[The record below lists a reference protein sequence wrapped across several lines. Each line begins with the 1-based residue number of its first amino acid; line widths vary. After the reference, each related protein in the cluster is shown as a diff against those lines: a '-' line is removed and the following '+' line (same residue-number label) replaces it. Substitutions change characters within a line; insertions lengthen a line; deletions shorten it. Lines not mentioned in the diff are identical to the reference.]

1 MEYFGHSNI
10 VRKSIITFMDLFND
24 MYIEKYRADGSEQLF
39 RVPIQFANR
48 EKYLQQLQSRVH
60 HGSDHDGSVN
70 KSLFEIDMILPRMSV
85 NILALSY
92 DVQRKVAKQ
101 NTIKSCEPCSLN
113 ELNHQ
118 YTNSPAPWN
127 LELELTIISKNMDD
141 GLQLLEQIVPYFQPS
156 LSININFQEGYASDS
171 VPIILDSVVPTI
183 DEDLDDDTYRYFTWI
198 LNFRMK
204 VNFHLPKRLK
214 GRIKDIIYNIHPNER
229 GAEADSFTQYQ
240 LAAEEF
246 DVVHDSTS
254 YYAMTFDSPDS
265 GVDPAD
271 ITLRLW
277 TDDSIPK
284 LESDHGD
291 TTYEWAII
299 RSDGGLEPFD
309 GPHSEFVIHDIDGG
323 PVYWTVT
330 FRYNVITVLSTT
342 ETSIEQFIDI
352 QETSTETP
360 FRLAVQGGNLIVVP
374 IP

>member
-70 KSLFEIDMILPRMSV
+70 KSLFELDMILPRMSV

-92 DVQRKVAKQ
+92 DVQRKVGKQ
-101 NTIKSCEPCSLN
+101 NKIFACEPCSLN
-113 ELNHQ
+113 ELNHPF
-118 YTNSPAPWN
+118 TNTPAPWN
-127 LELELTIISKNMDD
+127 LELELSIISKNMDD

-156 LSININFQEGYASDS
+156 LSVNINFQEGYASDS
-171 VPIILDSVVPTI
+171 VPIILDSVVPTM

-204 VNFHLPKRLK
+204 VNFHLPKKLK
-214 GRIKDIIYNIHPNER
+214 GRIKDIITNIHPNEK
-229 GAEADSFTQYQ
+229 GDPADRFTQYQ

-271 ITLRLW
+271 VTLRLW
-277 TDDSIPK
+277 TDVSIPK

-291 TTYEWAII
+291 TTYEWAQI
-299 RSDGGLEPFD
+299 RSDGGLEPLD
-309 GPHSEFVIHDIDGG
+309 GPHSEFILHDIDGG

-330 FRYNVITVLSTT
+330 FRYNVITVITTT
-342 ETSIEQFIDI
+342 ETSVQQFIDI

-360 FRLAVQGGNLIVVP
+360 FRLAVQGGDLIVVP